1 MLYSLKPPVVTDAIE
16 VDGAASAPALIWNGT
31 GTASLFIQ
39 SSSEGSQVG
48 VVFGAD
54 ASMGNATATNSFP
67 VPFTGIRWKLGP
79 STRYISVYPYAVFG
93 TAIYYFEGQTDI
105 TT

>member
-1 MLYSLKPPVVTDAIE
+1 
-16 VDGAASAPALIWNGT
+16 
-31 GTASLFIQ
+31 
-39 SSSEGSQVG
+39 
-48 VVFGAD
+48 
-54 ASMGNATATNSFP
+54 MGNATATNSFP